1 MIINIYLLSI
11 IFSVIFLV
19 IVVELVR
26 KNKLSDKYSLLWI
39 LFGLT
44 ILLLS
49 ISPVFI
55 EKISALINIKYAPSV
70 LFVFGLLF
78 LIVYS
83 LQITIVLS
91 NQSKKIIRLTQEITL
106 IKEKLEV
113 EGKVRDS
120 QSNLV
125 SSNDQADN
133 EAV

>member
-11 IFSVIFLV
+11 AFSVIFLL

-26 KNKLSDKYSLLWI
+26 KNKLSEKYSLLWI
-39 LFGLT
+39 LFGFA
-44 ILLLS
+44 ILILS

-55 EKISALINIKYAPSV
+55 EKISALIDIKYAPSV

-91 NQSKKIIRLTQEITL
+91 KQSKRIIRLTQEITL
-106 IKEKLEV
+106 IK
-113 EGKVRDS
+113 GKIEEDRLGVLKIKSFQKR
-120 QSNLV
+120 
-125 SSNDQADN
+125 AG
-133 EAV
+133 

>member
-1 MIINIYLLSI
+1 MIINIYLLCI
-11 IFSVIFLV
+11 IFSVMFLI

-44 ILLLS
+44 ILLIS
-49 ISPVFI
+49 TSPVFI

-78 LIVYS
+78 LIAYS

-106 IKEKLEV
+106 MKEKLEV
-113 EGKVRDS
+113 EDKIRTS
-120 QSNLV
+120 QNKLA
-125 SSNDQADN
+125 SSDGQADN

>member
-11 IFSVIFLV
+11 AFSVIFLL

-26 KNKLSDKYSLLWI
+26 KNKLSEKYSLLWI
-39 LFGLT
+39 LFGFA
-44 ILLLS
+44 ILILS

-55 EKISALINIKYAPSV
+55 EKISALIDIKYAPSV

-91 NQSKKIIRLTQEITL
+91 KQSKRIIRLTQEITL
-106 IKEKLEV
+106 IK
-113 EGKVRDS
+113 GKIEEDRLRNSKNKVIS
-120 QSNLV
+120 KEE
-125 SSNDQADN
+125 QADN

>member
-26 KNKLSDKYSLLWI
+26 KNKLSEKYSLLWI
-39 LFGLT
+39 LFGLA

-49 ISPVFI
+49 VSPVFI
-55 EKISALINIKYAPSV
+55 EKISTLINIKYAPSV

-91 NQSKKIIRLTQEITL
+91 KQSKRIIRLTQEITL
-106 IKEKLEV
+106 IK
-113 EGKVRDS
+113 GKIGEERVHNS
-120 QSNLV
+120 GNNLV
-125 SSNDQADN
+125 SREEQADN
-133 EAV
+133 EVV